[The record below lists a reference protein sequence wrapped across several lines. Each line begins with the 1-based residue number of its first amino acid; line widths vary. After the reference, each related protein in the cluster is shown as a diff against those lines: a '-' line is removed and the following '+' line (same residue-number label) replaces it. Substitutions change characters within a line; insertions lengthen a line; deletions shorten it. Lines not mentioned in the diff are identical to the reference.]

1 MKTYLWIFLDESWIT
16 GFPCVCNL
24 VYFPW
29 KISAFQFQIWYN
41 CCILTSVI
49 IYHLVNP
56 VKKYSLFVHCGWPE
70 QHSSPNTSK
79 LSYKRQSFMMK
90 IFLLTWWQLCFRLLT
105 HVQALFSNSQLKM
118 LSVLQFENLCSYFPV
133 PCCFILPNAFQIYY
147 ASSIRDVL

>member
-1 MKTYLWIFLDESWIT
+1 MKIYLWTFLDESWIT
-16 GFPCVCNL
+16 AFPCVCNL

-56 VKKYSLFVHCGWPE
+56 VKKYSLFVHCGWPG

-79 LSYKRQSFMMK
+79 LSYKRQWFMMK
-90 IFLLTWWQLCFRLLT
+90 IFLLTWSQLCFRLLT
-105 HVQALFSNSQLKM
+105 HVQHFLVIVNSKCF
-118 LSVLQFENLCSYFPV
+118 QFYSL
-133 PCCFILPNAFQIYY
+133 QIYGHIFLFLVALY
-147 ASSIRDVL
+147 YQMPFRFTMLHQ